1 MSAKGC
7 EAAPKQA
14 TSVASDVPC
23 VPVLLPVPGSSRTS
37 EASPGP
43 LPHKRSVA
51 RPAHIVCTRLIAQA
65 WARLAWTWWFLSA
78 RPLGCRWF
86 RP

>member
-1 MSAKGC
+1 MFAKDC

-23 VPVLLPVPGSSRTS
+23 VPALLPVPGSSRTS

-51 RPAHIVCTRLIAQA
+51 RSAHIMCTHLIAQV
-65 WARLAWTWWFLSA
+65 WARLALAWCFLQA
-78 RPLGCRWF
+78 PPLGCRWF